1 MEACRFLIPINR
13 KLDILLMNQDDCC
26 VWLVVSNKNFL
37 LHWDKTLNLCS
48 LGEDSFCSLNNGMD
62 AVEALKL
69 SR

>member
-1 MEACRFLIPINR
+1 MKMIVVFGW
-13 KLDILLMNQDDCC
+13 LL
-26 VWLVVSNKNFL
+26 VSNKNFL
-37 LHWDKTLNLCS
+37 LQWDRTLNPCS